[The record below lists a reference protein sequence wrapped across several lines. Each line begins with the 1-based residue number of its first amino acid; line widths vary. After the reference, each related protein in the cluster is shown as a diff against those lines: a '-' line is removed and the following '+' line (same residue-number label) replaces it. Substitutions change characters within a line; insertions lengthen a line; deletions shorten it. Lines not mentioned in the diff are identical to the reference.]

1 MKNRALDFKKIEKI
15 LKKLDIKLGGLS
27 APRECKSRHKVALI
41 VPYRNREENLKIF
54 LNNMHPFLAKQ
65 QIDYGIYLVEP
76 IANVDF
82 NRGLLMNIGFL
93 ESLKLSANKWDCFIL
108 HDVDLVYLKCT

>member
-1 MKNRALDFKKIEKI
+1 MNKRPLDFKRIEKL
-15 LKKLDIKLGGLS
+15 LKKLPIKTGGLS

-41 VPYRNREENLKIF
+41 VPYRKREENLKIF
-54 LNNMHPFLAKQ
+54 LNNIHPFLAKQ

-76 IANVDF
+76 LPNVDF

-93 ESLKLSANKWDCFIL
+93 ESLKMSKNKWDCFIL
-108 HDVDLVYLKCT
+108 HDVDLVKALI